1 MLAGRDGKLP
11 PRRRE
16 DVVQDWIR
24 QLESR
29 SPAWFVSV
37 SLLTAVVVVFCGGGL
52 GGSPPVV
59 GQTEP
64 LTLTLSAPQICE
76 TTPARG
82 ASASRLRQNAAGEW
96 TERYDEFLGW
106 FWVATMDVNWTVSGG
121 AGPYRITIDGETR
134 DPAHEYLG
142 ASGTASVNCAMTS
155 GAEAFIRGTWRGYR
169 EQPDVDSGLK
179 TIPAMVIDATGATAE
194 ASVDVYVILEL
205 GSAGDRLTAGNTYR
219 VFGGLV
225 TVPEG
230 IDLEILGGID
240 GDGGETLYMLGIV
253 GASAHILLTERTPH
267 REVFRHVPPAG
278 ASGAA
283 GAEIDLHA
291 KLDEFTASVGR
302 PPVALRSTP

>member
-1 MLAGRDGKLP
+1 MR
-11 PRRRE
+11 
-16 DVVQDWIR
+16 DWIQ

-29 SPAWFVSV
+29 SPAWFVSGA
-37 SLLTAVVVVFCGGGL
+37 LLTAVAVVFCGGGV
-52 GGSPPVV
+52 GGSPPVG

-205 GSAGDRLTAGNTYR
+205 GSAGDRLEAGKTYK
-219 VFGGLV
+219 VFDQLV
-225 TVPEG
+225 TVPEE
-230 IDLEILGGID
+230 IDLEINGIELAM
-240 GDGGETLYMLGIV
+240 G
-253 GASAHILLTERTPH
+253 GASSFGLNVVGSSAQIALDLDFPGEVNRYVPDAPH
-267 REVFRHVPPAG
+267 VGPAG
-278 ASGAA
+278 QK
-283 GAEIDLHA
+283 IDLHA
-291 KLDEFTASVGR
+291 KFDELVASHGQ
-302 PPVALRSTP
+302 PPTSLSSRR